1 MSDNIPDIAK
11 MDDITYKKYFLEVT
25 SVFVN
30 PNIDK
35 QAVPRL
41 RDLRSDWEKH
51 ICTVDPEM
59 TVDKLS
65 KKHEI
70 FKAEW
75 EASDSYRTHTKIFEN
90 TVLQQ
95 NKLSITACMHLGLG
109 SMNSGD
115 RGRGPR
121 ACDRSMKQL
130 VWFESLVNMLSE
142 SFAKREIL

>member
-1 MSDNIPDIAK
+1 MSDNMPDIAK
-11 MDDITYKKYFLEVT
+11 MDERTLTRYLDEVAA
-25 SVFVN
+25 VYVD
-30 PNIDK
+30 PEIDE

-41 RDLRSDWEKH
+41 RDLQSDWEKH
-51 ICTVDPEM
+51 STLVDPEM

-75 EASDSYRTHTKIFEN
+75 EASDSQRTFTKIFEN

-95 NKLSITACMHLGLG
+95 KKLSVTACMFLGLG
-109 SMNSGD
+109 SMNCGD
-115 RGRGPR
+115 KRRGPP

-130 VWFESLVNMLSE
+130 VWFESLVNLLSK
-142 SFAKREIL
+142 SFVKKEIL